1 MATSYSRNKTCS
13 KIRAGLTQPFLK
25 KGCPADRFCKSK
37 IWVKKIPYLNLI
49 RETAKGRKTNIW
61 LVGGFLRDTVLKRQ
75 KDLRDFDFC
84 VEKNVLLT
92 VKRFSKKI
100 NSKIVV
106 LDEEE
111 QAYRVILK
119 VKSKIYTYD
128 FTLMRAASIHEDLG
142 LRDFTINTLAL
153 NLLDPNGK
161 ILDYFG
167 GITDIKKGI
176 IRSPAEKV
184 LHQDPLRI
192 LRGFSFMV
200 NYGFRIEKNTQKG
213 MVKYKKLIKNVSRER
228 INEELFKIFSSPQSY
243 LAVKMMDDLRIIDE
257 VIPQI
262 TKTRK
267 VRQGG
272 FHHLDVWGH
281 SLETLRQLE
290 LLQEK
295 YVKQKKEILDY
306 LNEPLAQN
314 RCRLHI
320 IKLACILH
328 DIGKPIAKKKKGKR
342 TIFHTHEKIGR
353 DIAETIAKTL
363 KISFREKEVLKKLIF
378 WHLRPGYLADQITP
392 TKRAIYHFFRDT
404 EEEGV
409 SVILLSLSDWR
420 ATRGPLTNFK
430 KRKRHEKIMLG
441 LVNTY
446 FRDKK
451 KKPLPRI
458 LDGYDIMRKFN
469 LKPSILVGKILKKIR
484 EEQAIF
490 KIKTKAKAY
499 ELAKQMVKNY
509 NNERSDIKIKETRHE
524 N

>member
-1 MATSYSRNKTCS
+1 MNS
-13 KIRAGLTQPFLK
+13 KIFL
-25 KGCPADRFCKSK
+25 
-37 IWVKKIPYLNLI
+37 KKIPYLNLI
-49 RETAKGRKTNIW
+49 HKTAKAKKTNIW
-61 LVGGFLRDTVLKRQ
+61 LVGGFLRDIVLAKD

-84 VEKNVLLT
+84 VEKNVLAF
-92 VKRFSKKI
+92 VKQFSKEI
-100 NSKIVV
+100 NSKFIV
-106 LDEEE
+106 LDEAE

-119 VKSKIYTYD
+119 KKLKIYTYD
-128 FTLMRAASIHEDLG
+128 FTLMRAANIYEDLG

-153 NLLDPNGK
+153 DLLDAK
-161 ILDYFG
+161 SQVLDYFG
-167 GITDIKKGI
+167 AIADINKGI
-176 IRSPAEKV
+176 IKSPKMEV
-184 LHQDPLRI
+184 LHQDPLRV

-200 NYGFRIEKNTQKG
+200 NYGFRIEKNTQKA

-228 INEELFKIFSSPQSY
+228 INEELFKIFSSPRSY
-243 LAVKMMDDLRIIDE
+243 LAIKMMDDLRIIDE

-272 FHHLDVWGH
+272 FHHLDVWDH
-281 SLETLRQLE
+281 SLEALKEFE
-290 LLQEK
+290 LLYQK
-295 YVKQKKEILDY
+295 YISRKKEILDY
-306 LNEPLAQN
+306 LNEPLAEN
-314 RCRLHI
+314 RPRFEI
-320 IKLACILH
+320 IKLACLLH

-353 DIAETIAKTL
+353 DMAEVIAKTL
-363 KISFREKEVLKKLIF
+363 KVSFREKEVLKKLIF

-441 LVNTY
+441 LIDTY

-451 KKPLPRI
+451 KKPFVKLV
-458 LDGYDIMRKFN
+458 DGYDIMRKFN
-469 LKPSILVGKILKKIR
+469 LEPSILVGKILKKIK
-484 EEQAIF
+484 EEQVLSR
-490 KIKTKAKAY
+490 IKTKTDAY
-499 ELAKQMVKNY
+499 ELAKRMVKSFND
-509 NNERSDIKIKETRHE
+509 EAPGVKIKEKHHE